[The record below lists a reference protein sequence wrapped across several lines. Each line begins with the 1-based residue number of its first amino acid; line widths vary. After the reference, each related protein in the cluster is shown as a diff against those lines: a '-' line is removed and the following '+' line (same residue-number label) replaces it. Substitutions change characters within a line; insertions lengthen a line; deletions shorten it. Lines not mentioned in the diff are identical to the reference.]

1 MRNTMTAEV
10 KMIMIPEEAFN
21 EIMNQSKMLLTIN
34 RKLENIVSKMAKPL
48 SVTEAKDYLGV
59 SYDHM
64 IRTLKH
70 EIPHTQR
77 GKRITFDLKDL
88 DAWRERNRK
97 S

>member
-1 MRNTMTAEV
+1 MSAEI
-10 KMIMIPEEAFN
+10 KMIMVPEDTFN
-21 EIMNQSKMLLTIN
+21 EIMSQSKMLLAIN
-34 RKLENIVSKMAKPL
+34 RKLETIVSKMSKPL
-48 SVTEAKDYLGV
+48 TLKEAAEYLGV

-70 EIPHTQR
+70 EISHTQR